1 MKEEACW
8 QFTGIGDLKRI
19 IGFYMAEFVVALAS
33 DHAGYVRKQAIIQ
46 YFERNGIAYQD
57 LGCYSDQP
65 CDYPDY
71 GHAMAKAISDGRN
84 QVGITFCGSGQG
96 ISITANKHRQIRS
109 AVCWIP
115 EIARLARA
123 HNNANICAIPGR
135 FVSDEDAVQ
144 IVKLFLET
152 PFEGGRHQ
160 VRVDKIPLQGQDCG

>member
-1 MKEEACW
+1 
-8 QFTGIGDLKRI
+8 
-19 IGFYMAEFVVALAS
+19 MAEYIVALAS
-33 DHAGYVRKQAIIQ
+33 DHAGYSRKQAIIE
-46 YFERNGIAYQD
+46 YFEKNGIQYQD

-71 GHAMAKAISDGRN
+71 GHAIARAISDGRFAA
-84 QVGITFCGSGQG
+84 GITFCGTGQG
-96 ISITANKHRQIRS
+96 INITANKHGKIRS

-135 FVSDEDAVQ
+135 FVSDEEAVH
-144 IVKLFLET
+144 IVKQFLET

-160 VRVDKIPLQGQDCG
+160 DRIDKIPLSGRECC